1 MVSIF
6 FYIKREVFLDVKM
19 FETGQNVKMFLNGFR
34 IALSAAVYEAEVAF
48 SCHNTTITMIIMM
61 MIIDLEMVTVV
72 LIRIDNDWDE
82 PKLRVRRGELQHSR
96 PDGSRSREFDARQV
110 GSDRHHK
117 INHKSWFSAT
127 YIYTVIKFQHWFCTN
142 MCHKMDWFSFLI
154 SYIVQWSFLLASFL
168 CFALEPI
175 FHWLSIFSGR
185 LDKEPLVRF
194 IKAFSKSPKME
205 R

>member
-1 MVSIF
+1 MTHNKNIAWSQDGSYAKQAERGQSPENKQWWVF
-6 FYIKREVFLDVKM
+6 FIQKREVFLDVKM
-19 FETGQNVKMFLNGFR
+19 FETGQNVKMFLNGFK

-110 GSDRHHK
+110 GSDRHM
-117 INHKSWFSAT
+117 
-127 YIYTVIKFQHWFCTN
+127 VIIR
-142 MCHKMDWFSFLI
+142 S
-154 SYIVQWSFLLASFL
+154 S
-168 CFALEPI
+168 
-175 FHWLSIFSGR
+175 
-185 LDKEPLVRF
+185 
-194 IKAFSKSPKME
+194 
-205 R
+205 